1 MPNNAAVRFG
11 ELVGQ
16 RRQDSRCDVELWRLM
31 DHQSG
36 TLRDLTNDDLAERW
50 RGIAKN
56 ILYLVGPSR
65 DVDGLNANAFSSWW
79 WLQKLIH
86 TEFELER
93 RSLPKPN
100 VPDIPCPSA
109 LGPQFYIDRAIA
121 PRYWARVS
129 EAVHLL
135 KTLHDGEIRFRP
147 ASSYDDPL
155 LNVARRDREMEKI
168 RKRPGQVTTI
178 TLPNGAHSNPI
189 GDVSYSRRSAV
200 ETDGVLRDR
209 EYWISS
215 WSLEFDPRLFAE
227 FSEAGK
233 PPCDAAIVVWDTGAF
248 ADRVEAAALRSLPG
262 WLFAPYPIRYFDPH
276 DLQPTEALDASMEK
290 DFSFGCQREL
300 RLGLRPPN
308 PIEKGEP
315 ILLQIGSL
323 IDIAGLYS
331 SDGHKLGG
339 VGPPTWR

>member
-1 MPNNAAVRFG
+1 MPNSAAVRFG

-16 RRQDSRCDVELWRLM
+16 RRQDPRCDVELWRLM
-31 DHQSG
+31 DHQTG
-36 TLRDLTNDDLAERW
+36 TLRNLSNDDLAERW

-65 DVDGLNANAFSSWW
+65 DVDGLDANAFSSWW

-93 RSLPKPN
+93 RSLPNPD
-100 VPDIPCPSA
+100 VPDIACPSA
-109 LGPQFYIDRAIA
+109 LHPQFYIDRAIA
-121 PRYWARVS
+121 PRYWARIG
-129 EAVHLL
+129 EGVHLL

-155 LNVARRDREMEKI
+155 LNAARRDRELEKI

-178 TLPNGAHSNPI
+178 TLPNGAYSIPI
-189 GDVSYSRRSAV
+189 GDVSYSRRSAA

-227 FSEAGK
+227 FNTDAQ
-233 PPCDAAIVVWDTGAF
+233 PPCDAVIVVWDTEKLGE
-248 ADRVEAAALRSLPG
+248 RIEAAARQQFPG
-262 WLFAPYPIRYFDPH
+262 WLFADIPMRYFDPH
-276 DLQPTEALDASMEK
+276 ELQPSPALHASMEK
-290 DFSFGCQREL
+290 DFSYGYQREL
-300 RLGLRPPN
+300 RLALGPSY
-308 PIEKGEP
+308 PIEKGQP
-315 ILLQIGSL
+315 ILLKVGPL
-323 IDIAGLYS
+323 TDIAGLYS
-331 SDGHKLGG
+331 SGGHKLGG
-339 VGPPTWR
+339 VRPPTWR